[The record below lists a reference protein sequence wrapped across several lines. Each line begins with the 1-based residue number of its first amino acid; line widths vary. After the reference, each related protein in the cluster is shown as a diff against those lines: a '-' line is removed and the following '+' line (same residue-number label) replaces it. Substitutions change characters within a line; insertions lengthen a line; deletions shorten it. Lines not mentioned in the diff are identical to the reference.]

1 MENYYTNYD
10 TGDITAVGKGLVN
23 SVQNIGVGV
32 INSLQSGLGKSR
44 QGLNSGN
51 LSNSEDPTEEVK
63 PVASSTKSSPKKTQM
78 SVMTSLFKSS
88 KDKKILTEIMNM
100 LSSGLFYYSDVYNI
114 TRTCQYQAF
123 SGNTRSDYWDDLDER
138 FFWNKHM
145 LSPFLKM
152 RLHEWVMPIIQGFI
166 HVEECQ
172 LEERNFTFILISRRS
187 RFRCGLRY
195 QRRGADEEGN
205 VANFVETEQILIFE
219 PQGDRNTEDIMS
231 FVQVRGSI
239 PLHWSQSAQSRKPVP
254 VVRDDSIAQN
264 EVIMLHTNKL
274 KTIYGPLTMIS
285 LVESEGRE
293 SLVGE
298 QFGKY
303 ARSLE
308 TESKDLKFVE
318 FDIHKVC
325 KGMKF
330 ENLKLLLDSLE
341 SDFNRMN
348 HYWKSGDEV
357 FSQQKGVFRTNCMD
371 CLDRT
376 NVVQAAIARQ
386 IINLQLL
393 RLGIHSYPERG
404 LKYYADFELL
414 FNNAWANN
422 GGNFPRTSI
431 IC

>member
-1 MENYYTNYD
+1 
-10 TGDITAVGKGLVN
+10 
-23 SVQNIGVGV
+23 
-32 INSLQSGLGKSR
+32 
-44 QGLNSGN
+44 
-51 LSNSEDPTEEVK
+51 
-63 PVASSTKSSPKKTQM
+63 
-78 SVMTSLFKSS
+78 
-88 KDKKILTEIMNM
+88 
-100 LSSGLFYYSDVYNI
+100 
-114 TRTCQYQAF
+114 
-123 SGNTRSDYWDDLDER
+123 
-138 FFWNKHM
+138 
-145 LSPFLKM
+145 
-152 RLHEWVMPIIQGFI
+152 
-166 HVEECQ
+166 
-172 LEERNFTFILISRRS
+172 
-187 RFRCGLRY
+187 
-195 QRRGADEEGN
+195 
-205 VANFVETEQILIFE
+205 
-219 PQGDRNTEDIMS
+219 
-231 FVQVRGSI
+231 
-239 PLHWSQSAQSRKPVP
+239 
-254 VVRDDSIAQN
+254 
-264 EVIMLHTNKL
+264 
-274 KTIYGPLTMIS
+274 MIS